1 MTLQK
6 QRNLS
11 REGAIMARTLAPHLI
26 EEHRVWADSSDA
38 WDDLASSCIDA
49 GTMIRELVNALRDET
64 AKNHR
69 AEPIRGFFGKYR
81 FLSNF
86 YDAPVMYNDV
96 MYANNE
102 AAFQAQKC
110 PKRAAEF
117 ATLNPSEAKRLG
129 RRVELRPDWE
139 YMKESIMYEI
149 VLAKFTQND
158 ALRRSLLSTGYSR
171 LYEENDWGDTTWGPV
186 NGKGQ
191 NLLGIILE
199 DVRDELR

>member
-1 MTLQK
+1 MTQQN

-11 REGAIMARTLAPHLI
+11 REGVIMARMLTPHLI
-26 EEHRVWADSSDA
+26 EEHRNWADSSDA
-38 WDDLASSCIDA
+38 WDELASSCIDA
-49 GTMIRELVNALRDET
+49 GTMIRELINALRDET
-64 AKNHR
+64 AKNYR

-86 YDAPVMYNDV
+86 FDATVLYNDV
-96 MYANNE
+96 TYANNE

-117 ATLNPSEAKRLG
+117 ASLNPSEAKRLG
-129 RRVELRPDWE
+129 RCVELRYDWE
-139 YMKESIMYEI
+139 YMKESIMHEI
-149 VLAKFTQND
+149 VLAKFTQNEW
-158 ALRRSLLSTGYSR
+158 LRRRLLETGYSR
-171 LYEENDWGDTTWGPV
+171 LFEENNWGDTTWGTV
-186 NGKGQ
+186 NGKGK